1 MGKSHEMLIKQLTLN
16 SRNMRNGLIA
26 ERQIEA
32 HPRCCY
38 GEDLKW

>member
-26 ERQIEA
+26 ETEA
-32 HPRCCY
+32 NPRCCY